1 MKIKLN
7 IKSIIFMT
15 IIAMVTLLFINI
27 SFAANTGKVVVETAK
42 LREQANTDSKVL
54 ELASLGEEVE
64 ILNEEEDWYKV
75 KYKNI
80 TGYIRK
86 DLIEVENKEAA
97 NTTNK
102 NETTEE
108 NNKNT
113 TENTNTENTITENN
127 TTTENTTAS
136 ETANNNETK
145 TEEVAENEKV
155 KLAEDEKL
163 KIIPLISS
171 IELYEV
177 KKDEVVEIVERLN
190 DWAKIKTSDG
200 REGWM
205 ISKRTNST
213 GELEVV
219 FFLVDDNDSST
230 TNTENNTTN
239 TTTEQQTKTMY
250 VNSQTVNLREKADKT
265 SQALKQLTINTKVTV
280 MSTENGWSYVDVN
293 GTKGYIAEKLLSSTT
308 KETSRSGL
316 TTREQAATKSSTT
329 TNSTTTENTTT
340 ASTKTKT
347 ITESTSTF
355 LV

>member
-42 LREQANTDSKVL
+42 LREQANTDSNVL

-108 NNKNT
+108 NNKKT
-113 TENTNTENTITENN
+113 TENSTTENSITAESN
-127 TTTENTTAS
+127 TTTSS
-136 ETANNNETK
+136 ETINNNETK
-145 TEEVAENEKV
+145 TEDVTKNEKV

-171 IELYEV
+171 I
-177 KKDEVVEIVERLN
+177 
-190 DWAKIKTSDG
+190 
-200 REGWM
+200 
-205 ISKRTNST
+205 
-213 GELEVV
+213 
-219 FFLVDDNDSST
+219 
-230 TNTENNTTN
+230 
-239 TTTEQQTKTMY
+239 
-250 VNSQTVNLREKADKT
+250 
-265 SQALKQLTINTKVTV
+265 
-280 MSTENGWSYVDVN
+280 
-293 GTKGYIAEKLLSSTT
+293 
-308 KETSRSGL
+308 
-316 TTREQAATKSSTT
+316 
-329 TNSTTTENTTT
+329 
-340 ASTKTKT
+340 
-347 ITESTSTF
+347 
-355 LV
+355 